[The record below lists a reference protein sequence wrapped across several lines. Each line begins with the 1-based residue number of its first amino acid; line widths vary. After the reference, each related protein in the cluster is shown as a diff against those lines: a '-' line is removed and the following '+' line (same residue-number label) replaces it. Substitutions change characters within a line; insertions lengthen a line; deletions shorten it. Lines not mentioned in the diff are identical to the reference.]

1 MAKARD
7 LANLGS
13 NTAALAT
20 DAEVT
25 SAVSTAVPSQT
36 GQNGKYL
43 TTNGTATSW
52 GSVTTD
58 PIPNSFLLMGA

>member
-1 MAKARD
+1 MSKARD
-7 LANLGS
+7 LANLGT
-13 NTAALAT
+13 NTTALAT
-20 DAEVT
+20 DAELL
-25 SAVSTAVPSQT
+25 AAVPSQT